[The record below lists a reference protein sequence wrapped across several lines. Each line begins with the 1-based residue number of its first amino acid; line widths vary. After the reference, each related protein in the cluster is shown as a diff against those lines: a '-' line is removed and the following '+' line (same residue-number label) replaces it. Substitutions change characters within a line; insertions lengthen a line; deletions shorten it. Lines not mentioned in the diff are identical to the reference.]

1 MINLETANFMDK
13 VHHLK
18 KKGAKIEWGGKNLFD
33 LPMNEMRKVI
43 EGQGKDIHY
52 FHLILENMCKWV
64 K

>member
-1 MINLETANFMDK
+1 MDK